1 MAMLSRNAFAHKFT
15 TATLDNEHAAVSPVS
30 VYLCLGMVCLGAT
43 KDSKNH
49 AEICALLGIDTDNED
64 GFLDEAKRMC
74 EQLLKQQDEQIS
86 VAIRNSLWV
95 QEVNPDFTEICA
107 KRLDAD
113 VHPLSGSRAI
123 NAWVAQHT
131 KDMIQNLFLVD
142 PPGPLVL
149 VNVVSLKMKWTKSF
163 DEELTR
169 TSNFYRSHDKNGPS
183 NPVKCHMMTMKE
195 HFHYTEFNGAQVV
208 ELPYGLEEDGKQFV
222 AYIVLPGPCVSV
234 KETMQKTFEDPEKW
248 AKVIKSMLNVKVR
261 LELPRFTAETS
272 LSLND
277 SLKALGMNE
286 AFDGSGHFTR
296 LSDNPDVFLKDVI
309 HTVKIEVDEA
319 GTKAAAATAAVFA
332 TRGSR
337 PPKDYVDMNVN
348 RTFLFLLTNTVTQT
362 LLFAA
367 VVKNPELVK

>member
-1 MAMLSRNAFAHKFT
+1 MAMLSRNAFIHKFT
-15 TATLDNEHAAVSPVS
+15 TAMLDNENVAVSPVS
-30 VYLCLGMVCLGAT
+30 VYLCLGMVCLGAS

-49 AEICALLGIDTDNED
+49 EEICALLGIQPDNEED
-64 GFLDEAKRMC
+64 FLVEAKTMC

-95 QEVNPDFTEICA
+95 KEVSPDFTEICA

-113 VHPLSGSRAI
+113 VHPLTGSAAI
-123 NAWVAQHT
+123 NSWVAQHT
-131 KDMIQNLFLVD
+131 KNMIQNIFFVD

-149 VNVVSLKMKWTKSF
+149 LNVVSLKMKWTKSF
-163 DEELTR
+163 DEELTS
-169 TSNFYRSHDKNGPS
+169 TSNFYRGHDKDGPS

-195 HFHYTEFNGAQVV
+195 HLNYTEFNGAQVV
-208 ELPYGLEEDGKQFV
+208 ELPYGLEKDGKQFV

-248 AKVIKSMLNVKVR
+248 AKVVKSMLHVKVR

-296 LSDNPDVFLKDVI
+296 LSDNPDVYLKEVV
-309 HTVKIEVDEA
+309 HAVKIEVDEA
-319 GTKAAAATAAVFA
+319 GTEAAAATAAVFA

-337 PPKDYVDMNVN
+337 QPKDYVDMRVN
-348 RTFLFLLTNTVTQT
+348 RTFVFLLTNTVTKA

-367 VVKNPELVK
+367 VVKNPGLVN

>member
-15 TATLDNEHAAVSPVS
+15 TAMLDNDDMAVSPLS

-49 AEICALLGIDTDNED
+49 TQICKLLGIEADNED

-74 EQLLKQQDEQIS
+74 EQLLQQQDEQIS

-107 KRLDAD
+107 MRLDAD
-113 VHPLSGSRAI
+113 VHPLTGSAAI
-123 NAWVAQHT
+123 NSWVAQHT
-131 KDMIQNLFLVD
+131 KNMIQNIFFVD

-163 DEELTR
+163 DKEVTR
-169 TSNFYRSHDKNGPS
+169 PSNFYRSHDKDGPS

-195 HFHYTEFNGAQVV
+195 YLNYTEFNGAQVV
-208 ELPYGLEEDGKQFV
+208 ELPYGLEEDGKKFV
-222 AYIVLPGPCVSV
+222 AYVILPCPCVSV

-248 AKVIKSMLNVKVR
+248 AKVVKSMINVKVR

-277 SLKALGMNE
+277 SLKALGMDE

-296 LSDNPDVFLKDVI
+296 LSDNPDVYLKEVV
-309 HTVKIEVDEA
+309 HAVKIKVDED
-319 GTKAAAATAAVFA
+319 GTEAAAATAAEFV

-337 PPKDYVDMNVN
+337 PPKDYVDMQVK
-348 RTFLFLLTNTVTQT
+348 RTFIFLLTNTVTQT

-367 VVKNPELVK
+367 VVKNPVLSK